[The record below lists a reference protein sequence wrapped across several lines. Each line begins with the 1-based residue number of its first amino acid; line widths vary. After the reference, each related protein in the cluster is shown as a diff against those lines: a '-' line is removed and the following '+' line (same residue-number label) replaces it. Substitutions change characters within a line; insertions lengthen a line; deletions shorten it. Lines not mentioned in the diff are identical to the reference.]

1 MLVYVMVFNQKVFTI
16 YKRIRKREKKND
28 EKIVIHKIQKWSNAS
43 IYWKFTLIYSIF
55 YEQLTFIKHPRLLKP
70 LGKI

>member
-28 EKIVIHKIQKWSNAS
+28 EKIVIHKIQK
-43 IYWKFTLIYSIF
+43 
-55 YEQLTFIKHPRLLKP
+55 
-70 LGKI
+70 